1 MDKRPPGKSRLY
13 PFLIFEPGVDWQHVN
28 PQLLQGLNRMGAQK
42 GVVIT
47 VISGYRTPA
56 HSVAVGGFAD
66 DPHTKGIAVDAEVG
80 GKPVGSVFSAKQ
92 FQAAGLETGNQPGFF
107 NGKPDP
113 GHVQLPSS
121 AETPTPNASSA
132 ATTATTDT
140 SAPTPSPASN
150 PSDSQ
155 LAAADTANAVL
166 PPPATATPGQSAVPQ
181 VAAPGPV
188 AGSVADL
195 WRQVAALPQVSP
207 ETQQLAANALIA
219 QGAG

>member
-1 MDKRPPGKSRLY
+1 MDKQPPGKSRLY
-13 PFLIFEPGVDWQHVN
+13 PFLTFEPGVDWQHVN

-92 FQAAGLETGNQPGFF
+92 FQQAGLETGNQPGFF

-121 AETPTPNASSA
+121 AETPTPDATSTA
-132 ATTATTDT
+132 ATAATEP
-140 SAPTPSPASN
+140 SPTPQPEPADTPASAN
-150 PSDSQ
+150 PI
-155 LAAADTANAVL
+155 L
-166 PPPATATPGQSAVPQ
+166 PPAATVPGQSAVPQ
-181 VAAPGPV
+181 VAAPVPV

-219 QGAG
+219 QGDG

>member
-1 MDKRPPGKSRLY
+1 MDKQPPGKSRLY
-13 PFLIFEPGVDWQHVN
+13 PFLTFEPGVDWQHVN

-92 FQAAGLETGNQPGFF
+92 FQQAGLETGNQPGFF

-121 AETPTPNASSA
+121 AETPTPDATSTAATATTEPSPTPQSSA
-132 ATTATTDT
+132 AAADQ
-140 SAPTPSPASN
+140 AAPAS
-150 PSDSQ
+150 P
-155 LAAADTANAVL
+155 VL
-166 PPPATATPGQSAVPQ
+166 PPATATPGQSAAPQ